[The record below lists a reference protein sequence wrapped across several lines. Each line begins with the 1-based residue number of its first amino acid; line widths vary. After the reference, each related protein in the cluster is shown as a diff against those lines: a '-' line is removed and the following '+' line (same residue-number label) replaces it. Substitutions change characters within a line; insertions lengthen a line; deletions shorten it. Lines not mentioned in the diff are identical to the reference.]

1 LSKSNVDKVTDF
13 VVKDDTIYLDNSVFK
28 KVGSDGALK
37 KSAFWAGAEAHDKS
51 DRIIYDKKSGA
62 LYYDADGTGSAAQ
75 VKFAQ
80 LSKNL
85 KLTSKDFY
93 VI

>member
-1 LSKSNVDKVTDF
+1 MDKVTDF
-13 VVKDDTIYLDNSVFK
+13 VVKDDTIYLDNSVFR
-28 KVGSDGALK
+28 KVGPDGKLK
-37 KSAFWAGAEAHDKS
+37 GSAFWAGSAAHDKS
-51 DRIIYDKKSGA
+51 DRIIYDKTTGA

-75 VKFAQ
+75 VKFAL

-85 KLTSKDFY
+85 KLTYKDFH